1 MATAE
6 EILQTMAEVPES
18 APVCVIDPETQ
29 TIIVPPEYQLFG
41 VENDKRTKRMY
52 FQCPKI
58 VGDNQDLSQN
68 YQLFMNYQN
77 ANGDPDAY
85 HIEDME
91 VDGDNITFSWLLEEN
106 VTKYRGNI
114 QFAFGAIIPG
124 DDAEDPDK
132 NRWNTTINTDCTCLV
147 GLKCTQQVAESNPDA
162 LVQIWAAIDE
172 LKAGGGGTGGTTNYN
187 NLSNKPRLNG
197 VTLEGNKTLDQ
208 VGVLAKNQGASN
220 SGKYLSVGSDGNVV
234 PADAPSGGTVDPEQ
248 IKQAVNGYLEEN
260 PVSGMTAEQEQQLNQ
275 NTTDVADLKSAL
287 PDKLDTNQGAENKG
301 KSMVVGED
309 GGLVPENVKVNVD
322 STLSNEGE
330 AADAKAT
337 GEALANKAKNAGW
350 SSEKIIVTDKAGNM
364 IEKDESE
371 IADATDTNGNKYKLY
386 VNSDGTIYA
395 EKIYEKFPGKTVVSE
410 IDMNEA
416 AKIGDEVQYTITDK
430 ATGQEI
436 RGVYAANNDGICQFR
451 TYDLGDQK
459 LTFSLTKAY
468 EDFVSN
474 TSGAFS
480 IVTSFDA
487 SESMGNSVR
496 SRLYVGAG
504 HVIANNRFGS
514 NGWDSIFVELV
525 SIPYI
530 NTSGEKKT
538 HSVSLKESSK
548 IITEMAEATDN
559 WNLHIFGYSFEENGE
574 INVYWG
580 HDLVYTFEKPSDFK
594 SWDLEGVN
602 GSTWADGVYN
612 KKLYPD
618 NKILYIADSINEN
631 DIDDYYKFLSGKNSL
646 ESIKSNDFVGLQ
658 IGGEYELYINTV
670 PKGYEDRLKI
680 EAETN
685 DISLTGRKIKALAE
699 GNTKALIKGDDI
711 EIEVPVSIG
720 KQVSDESA
728 ETIGE
733 LSTRVINDI
742 VIVNE
747 EDIPALQVGDELAVY
762 AIGINT
768 SDDVP
773 YSVNDQNMVNFSSI
787 DPSICAVE
795 YGVLHANKAGET
807 TITAASMDGMIT
819 KTFTVTVT
827 EDSNKTISEYD
838 TYRVNDRTHGIYNNG
853 TNAESTTQGI
863 QDALDYA
870 HEQGYKKI
878 IFNSGNYLI
887 DPSNCPITIPSDMIV
902 DFNGSIIRPVEK
914 NTYVAGSKAYAIF
927 KMEDIK
933 NSYIINA
940 KVYAE
945 NFYGDSYHV
954 EQIRSIDILGNCENV
969 IFENCEFSYSPG
981 FNFCIGYYFTKSGG
995 GDTRTAL
1002 RLDNVEPGGI
1012 DDSGSPT
1019 SKSNTYRTINF
1030 MNLEKLK
1037 DNFCLGNMQGFQG
1050 YLYMSSRL
1058 YNIYFYDAEYAFIS
1072 AKKWCVQYQ
1081 SYPLPEEVVYCK
1093 IEFFQ
1098 TTAPSN
1104 SEGDYGGIAHL
1115 CSIRNPKNIQIK
1127 KCIFK
1132 ENVSTAISPQ
1142 GGKNILIEDCYFEN
1156 NGLIDPSSTI
1166 DWEDGRI
1173 HIQGHVLRNNE
1184 FCLVESTKKWN
1195 GQLNIINGR
1204 DITIHDNEIRV
1215 PFYNKDETQNSRIYR
1230 NRFIGQASNQLTLA
1244 SKGDMIFAMNL
1255 YETDPNTTTPVG
1267 GSIIM
1272 ADNQLI

>member
-1 MATAE
+1 MTTEELLNEMEQEAE
-6 EILQTMAEVPES
+6 FHSEET
-18 APVCVIDPETQ
+18 PVCVIDPETR
-29 TIIVPPEYQLFG
+29 TINVPASETLFG
-41 VENDKRTKRMY
+41 VKGDKNIERKY
-52 FQCPKI
+52 FTCPRI
-58 VGDNQDLSQN
+58 VGDNVDLSTHLI
-68 YQLFMNYQN
+68 YI
-77 ANGDPDAY
+77 AY
-85 HIEDME
+85 VYTESNSGSIFPSIGIQPYHCDDVEI
-91 VDGDNITFSWLLEEN
+91 DGDNITFSWKLSEN
-106 VTKYRGNI
+106 VFQSAGFI
-114 QFAFGAIIPG
+114 AFKMYAKEKADSPYTVFNTAPAIGTVLYTIG
-124 DDAEDPDK
+124 DGVESIVSEYPDI
-132 NRWNTTINTDCTCLV
+132 INQL
-147 GLKCTQQVAESNPDA
+147 
-162 LVQIWAAIDE
+162 
-172 LKAGGGGTGGTTNYN
+172 
-187 NLSNKPRLNG
+187 
-197 VTLEGNKTLDQ
+197 
-208 VGVLAKNQGASN
+208 LAKMESVQEIATPEAMQG
-220 SGKYLSVGSDGNVV
+220 Y
-234 PADAPSGGTVDPEQ
+234 
-248 IKQAVNGYLEEN
+248 VNAYLEEN
-260 PVSGMTAEQEQQLNQ
+260 PVFVS
-275 NTTDVADLKSAL
+275 V
-287 PDKLDTNQGAENKG
+287 DK
-301 KSMVVGED
+301 
-309 GGLVPENVKVNVD
+309 
-322 STLSNEGE
+322 TLTKEGE

-337 GEALANKAKNAGW
+337 GDAINSKAKNSGW
-350 SSEKIIVTDKAGNM
+350 NPEKIIGTDADGNM

-371 IADATDTNGNKYKLY
+371 IAGATDTSGNKYKLY

-395 EKIYEKFPGKTVVSE
+395 EKLYEKFSGKNIISE

-416 AKIGDEVQYTITDK
+416 TKIGDEVQYTITDK

-436 RGVYAANNDGICQFR
+436 RGVSSGNMDGICQFR
-451 TYDLGDQK
+451 AYNSGQIS
-459 LTFSLTKAY
+459 FSTTDAY
-468 EDFVSN
+468 EKFIEN
-474 TSGAFS
+474 TSGTYS
-480 IVTSFDA
+480 IVTAFDA
-487 SESMGNSVR
+487 SGVVSGSDAQSV
-496 SRLYVGAG
+496 LFVGAG
-504 HVIANNRFGS
+504 NIRVVNAFGS
-514 NGWDSIFVELV
+514 NDWDTIKAGLV

-530 NTSGEKKT
+530 STSSEHKT
-538 HSVSLKESSK
+538 HSVSLVESSK
-548 IITEMAEATDN
+548 TIKEMAETTDN

-602 GSTWADGVYN
+602 GDLWNSGVYN
-612 KKLYPD
+612 KRIYTN
-618 NKILYIADSINEN
+618 NKILYIADSIDEN

-680 EAETN
+680 EAKTN
-685 DISLTGRKIKALAE
+685 DISLIGRKIKALAE
-699 GNTKALIKGDDI
+699 GNTKAIIKGDSI

-728 ETIGE
+728 EIIGE

-747 EDIPALQVGDELAVY
+747 EDIPTLQVGDEFTVY

-768 SDDVP
+768 LDDVP
-773 YSVNDQNMVNFSSI
+773 YSVNDQNMVNFNSA

-819 KTFTVTVT
+819 KTFTVTVI
-827 EDSNKTISEYD
+827 EASNEVISEYD

-914 NTYVAGSKAYAIF
+914 NSYVTESTAYIIF
-927 KMEDIK
+927 KMEDVKNTSFLNIK
-933 NSYIINA
+933 L
-940 KVYAE
+940 YAE
-945 NFYGDSYHV
+945 NFYGDSYNV
-954 EQIRSIDILGNCENV
+954 GQMRSIVILGNCENV

-981 FNFCIGYYFTKSGG
+981 LNFDVGYSFTKSGG

-1012 DDSGSPT
+1012 DDSGNAI

-1058 YNIYFYDAEYAFIS
+1058 YNIYFYDAEYTFLS

-1098 TTAPSN
+1098 TTAPTN
-1104 SEGDYGGIAHL
+1104 SDGDFGGIAHL

-1132 ENVSTAISPQ
+1132 ENVFTAISPQ

-1173 HIQGHVLRNNE
+1173 HIQGHILRNNK
-1184 FCLVESTKKWN
+1184 FCLTESTKKWN
-1195 GQLNIINGR
+1195 GKLNIINGR
-1204 DITIHDNEIRV
+1204 DITIHDNEIEV
-1215 PFYNKDETQNSRIYR
+1215 PFYNKGETQNSRIYR
-1230 NRFIGQASNQLTLA
+1230 NRFIRQTSTQLTLA

-1255 YETDPNTTTPVG
+1255 YENEPETIDPAG
-1267 GSIIM
+1267 GNIIM
-1272 ADNQLI
+1272 ADNQLIENT

>member
-1 MATAE
+1 MATTE
-6 EILQTMAEVPES
+6 ELLAQLENNPEMYAS
-18 APVCVIDPETQ
+18 DESQELVIDAETR
-29 TIIVPPEYQLFG
+29 TINIPASETLFG
-41 VENDKRTKRMY
+41 VKGDKNIERKY
-52 FQCPKI
+52 FRCPRI
-58 VGDNQDLSQN
+58 VGDNVDLSTHLI
-68 YQLFMNYQN
+68 YI
-77 ANGDPDAY
+77 AY
-85 HIEDME
+85 VYTESNSGSIFPSIGIQPYHCDDVEI
-91 VDGDNITFSWLLEEN
+91 DGDNITFSWQLSDHVFQGAGFIVFKMYAKEKEDSPYTVFNTAPAIGTVLYTIGDGVESVVSEHPDIINQLLAEMEN
-106 VTKYRGNI
+106 VQEIAT
-114 QFAFGAIIPG
+114 
-124 DDAEDPDK
+124 
-132 NRWNTTINTDCTCLV
+132 
-147 GLKCTQQVAESNPDA
+147 
-162 LVQIWAAIDE
+162 
-172 LKAGGGGTGGTTNYN
+172 
-187 NLSNKPRLNG
+187 
-197 VTLEGNKTLDQ
+197 
-208 VGVLAKNQGASN
+208 
-220 SGKYLSVGSDGNVV
+220 
-234 PADAPSGGTVDPEQ
+234 PEAMQ
-248 IKQAVNGYLEEN
+248 RYVNDYLEEN
-260 PVSGMTAEQEQQLNQ
+260 PIR
-275 NTTDVADLKSAL
+275 
-287 PDKLDTNQGAENKG
+287 
-301 KSMVVGED
+301 
-309 GGLVPENVKVNVD
+309 VNVD
-322 STLSNEGE
+322 STLTNEGE

-337 GEALANKAKNAGW
+337 GEALNSKAKNAGW
-350 SSEKIIVTDKAGNM
+350 SPEKIIATDKAGNM

-371 IADATDTNGNKYKLY
+371 IAVATDTNGNKYKLY
-386 VNSDGTIYA
+386 VNNDGTIYA
-395 EKIYEKFPGKTVVSE
+395 EKLYEKFAGKNIISE

-416 AKIGDEVQYTITDK
+416 VKIGDEVQYTITDK

-436 RGVYAANNDGICQFR
+436 RGVYAGSTEGICPFKS
-451 TYDLGDQK
+451 YDLGSQI
-459 LTFSLTKAY
+459 LTFNTTEAYTK
-468 EDFVSN
+468 FVESK
-474 TSGAFS
+474 SGAFS
-480 IVTSFDA
+480 IVTAFDA
-487 SESMGNSVR
+487 SISMSGSVQSRLFVGDGSVR
-496 SRLYVGAG
+496 VTNA
-504 HVIANNRFGS
+504 FGDT
-514 NGWDSIFVELV
+514 NGWDTIKAELV
-525 SIPYI
+525 SILYI
-530 NTSGEKKT
+530 STSNEKKM
-538 HSVSLKESSK
+538 HSVSLVESSK
-548 IITEMAEATDN
+548 IITEMAETTDN
-559 WNLHIFGYSFEENGE
+559 WNMHIFGYSFEKNGD

-580 HDLVYTFEKPSDFK
+580 NDLVYTFEKPSDFK

-602 GSTWADGVYN
+602 GSVWSSGIY
-612 KKLYPD
+612 KKKTYPN
-618 NKILYIADSINEN
+618 NKILYIADSIDEN

-646 ESIKSNDFVGLQ
+646 ESIKSNNFVGLQ

-747 EDIPALQVGDELAVY
+747 EDIPTLQVGDEFAVY

-787 DPSICAVE
+787 DPSVCAVE

-827 EDSNKTISEYD
+827 EASNEAISEYD

-914 NTYVAGSKAYAIF
+914 NSYVTGSTAYTIF
-927 KMEDIK
+927 KMEDVKNTSFLNIK
-933 NSYIINA
+933 L
-940 KVYAE
+940 YAE

-954 EQIRSIDILGNCENV
+954 GQMRSIDILGNCENV

-1002 RLDNVEPGGI
+1002 RLDNVESGGI
-1012 DDSGSPT
+1012 DDSGNSI

-1058 YNIYFYDAEYAFIS
+1058 YNIYFYDAEYTFIS

-1081 SYPLPEEVVYCK
+1081 SYPLPEEAVYCK

-1104 SEGDYGGIAHL
+1104 SEGDFGGIAHL

-1156 NGLIDPSSTI
+1156 NGLIDPSSTM

-1173 HIQGHVLRNNE
+1173 HIQGHILRNNK
-1184 FCLVESTKKWN
+1184 FCLTESTKKWN
-1195 GQLNIINGR
+1195 GKLNIINGR
-1204 DITIHDNEIRV
+1204 DITIHDNEIEV
-1215 PFYNKDETQNSRIYR
+1215 PFYNKGETQNSRIYR
-1230 NRFIGQASNQLTLA
+1230 NRFIGQTSTQLTLA

-1255 YETDPNTTTPVG
+1255 YENEPKTTDPAG
-1267 GSIIM
+1267 GNIIM
-1272 ADNQLI
+1272 ADNQLIVNT

>member
-1 MATAE
+1 MALKPE
-6 EILQTMAEVPES
+6 EVYAILKKQIQT
-18 APVCVIDPETQ
+18 
-29 TIIVPPEYQLFG
+29 G
-41 VENDKRTKRMY
+41 
-52 FQCPKI
+52 
-58 VGDNQDLSQN
+58 
-68 YQLFMNYQN
+68 
-77 ANGDPDAY
+77 
-85 HIEDME
+85 
-91 VDGDNITFSWLLEEN
+91 
-106 VTKYRGNI
+106 
-114 QFAFGAIIPG
+114 
-124 DDAEDPDK
+124 
-132 NRWNTTINTDCTCLV
+132 
-147 GLKCTQQVAESNPDA
+147 
-162 LVQIWAAIDE
+162 
-172 LKAGGGGTGGTTNYN
+172 
-187 NLSNKPRLNG
+187 
-197 VTLEGNKTLDQ
+197 
-208 VGVLAKNQGASN
+208 
-220 SGKYLSVGSDGNVV
+220 
-234 PADAPSGGTVDPEQ
+234 GGTVDPEQ
-248 IKQAVNGYLEEN
+248 IKQAVNGYLEAN
-260 PVSGMTAEQEQQLNQ
+260 PPSGMTAEQEQQLEQ
-275 NTTDVADLKSAL
+275 NTTDVADLRKTL
-287 PDKLDTNQGAENKG
+287 PNKLDTNQGIENKG

-309 GGLVPENVKVNVD
+309 GRLVPENVKVNVD
-322 STLSNEGE
+322 STLSKEGE
-330 AADAKAT
+330 AADAKVT
-337 GEALANKAKNAGW
+337 GETLNSKAKNAGW
-350 SSEKIIVTDKAGNM
+350 SPEKIIVTDKAGNM
-364 IEKDESE
+364 VAKDESE

-386 VNSDGTIYA
+386 VNRDGTIYA
-395 EKIYEKFPGKTVVSE
+395 EKLYEKFSGKNIISE

-436 RGVYAANNDGICQFR
+436 RGVYAGNIEGICPFR
-451 TYDLGDQK
+451 SYDLGSQV
-459 LTFSLTKAY
+459 LTFNTTEAYTK
-468 EDFVSN
+468 FVESK
-474 TSGAFS
+474 SGAFS
-480 IVTSFDA
+480 IVTAFDA
-487 SESMGNSVR
+487 SISMGNEFKSRMFVGDGNVR
-496 SRLYVGAG
+496 
-504 HVIANNRFGS
+504 VINAFGNT
-514 NGWDSIFVELV
+514 NGWNTIKAELV

-530 NTSGEKKT
+530 STSNEKKT
-538 HSVSLKESSK
+538 HSVSLVESSK
-548 IITEMAEATDN
+548 IITEMAETTDN
-559 WNLHIFGYSFEENGE
+559 WNMHIFGYSFEKNGD

-580 HDLVYTFEKPSDFK
+580 NDLVYTFEKPSDFK

-602 GSTWADGVYN
+602 GSIWVSGIY
-612 KKLYPD
+612 KKNIYPN
-618 NKILYIADSINEN
+618 NKILYIADSIDEN

-646 ESIKSNDFVGLQ
+646 ESIKSNNFVGLQ

-747 EDIPALQVGDELAVY
+747 EDIPTLQVGDELAVY
-762 AIGINT
+762 AIGIIT

-773 YSVNDQNMVNFSSI
+773 YSVNDQNMVNFSST

-795 YGVLHANKAGET
+795 YGVLHANKAGKT

-827 EDSNKTISEYD
+827 EASNETISEYD

-887 DPSNCPITIPSDMIV
+887 DPSNCPITIPSDMMV

-914 NTYVAGSKAYAIF
+914 NSYAAGSTAYTIF

-954 EQIRSIDILGNCENV
+954 EQMRSIDILGNCENV

-1002 RLDNVEPGGI
+1002 RLDNVESGGI
-1012 DDSGSPT
+1012 DDSGNPIP
-1019 SKSNTYRTINF
+1019 KSNTYRTINF

-1058 YNIYFYDAEYAFIS
+1058 YNIYFYDAEYTFIS

-1081 SYPLPEEVVYCK
+1081 SYALPEPEEAVYCK

-1104 SEGDYGGIAHL
+1104 SEGDFGGIAHL

-1173 HIQGHVLRNNE
+1173 HIQGHILRNNK
-1184 FCLVESTKKWN
+1184 FCLTESTKKWN
-1195 GQLNIINGR
+1195 GKLNIINGR
-1204 DITIHDNEIRV
+1204 DITIHDNEIEV
-1215 PFYNKDETQNSRIYR
+1215 PFYNKSETQNSRIYR
-1230 NRFIGQASNQLTLA
+1230 NRFIGQLSSGLTLD

-1255 YETDPNTTTPVG
+1255 YENEPKITAPVG
-1267 GSIIM
+1267 GNIIM
-1272 ADNQLI
+1272 ADNQLIVDT

>member
-1 MATAE
+1 MASTE
-6 EILQTMAEVPES
+6 EVLKALQNANIATLAATEPEEL
-18 APVCVIDPETQ
+18 VIDAETR
-29 TIIVPPEYQLFG
+29 TITVPSSERLFG
-41 VENDKRTKRMY
+41 VTGDMNIERKY
-52 FQCPKI
+52 FRCPKI
-58 VGDNQDLSQN
+58 VGDNVDLSTHQI
-68 YQLFMNYQN
+68 FI
-77 ANGDPDAY
+77 AY
-85 HIEDME
+85 VYTETESGSIFPSIGVAPYHCEDVE
-91 VDGDNITFSWLLEEN
+91 VDGEDITFSWKLTGN
-106 VTKYRGNI
+106 VFKN
-114 QFAFGAIIPG
+114 PG
-124 DDAEDPDK
+124 FILFKMYAKKTETDP
-132 NRWNTTINTDCTCLV
+132 NTVFNTTPAIGTVLATIPD
-147 GLKCTQQVAESNPDA
+147 GAEEIVEEYPDVIAQIFDRLDA
-162 LVQIWAAIDE
+162 LE
-172 LKAGGGGTGGTTNYN
+172 SGGGGGTGGTTNYED
-187 NLSNKPRLNG
+187 LSNKPQLNG

-260 PVSGMTAEQEQQLNQ
+260 PVSGMTEEQEQQLNQ
-275 NTTDVADLKSAL
+275 NTTDVADLKSDL
-287 PDKLDTNQGAENKG
+287 PKI
-301 KSMVVGED
+301 
-309 GGLVPENVKVNVD
+309 D
-322 STLSNEGE
+322 STLANEGE

-337 GEALANKAKNAGW
+337 GEALNSKAKNAGW
-350 SSEKIIVTDKAGNM
+350 NPEKIIATDKAGNM

-395 EKIYEKFPGKTVVSE
+395 EKLYEKFPGKNIISE

-436 RGVYAANNDGICQFR
+436 RGVYAGNVDGICPFR

-468 EDFVSN
+468 ENFVSN

-487 SESMGNSVR
+487 SESMGNSGL

-504 HVIANNRFGS
+504 HVIVNNRFGS

-530 NTSGEKKT
+530 NTSGGKKT

-602 GSTWADGVYN
+602 GSLWTDGIYN
-612 KKLYPD
+612 KKIYPY

-747 EDIPALQVGDELAVY
+747 EDIPTLQVGDELAVY

-773 YSVNDQNMVNFSSI
+773 YSVNDQNMVNFSST

-807 TITAASMDGMIT
+807 TITASSIDGTTT

-914 NTYVAGSKAYAIF
+914 NSYVTGSTAYTIF

-1012 DDSGSPT
+1012 DDSGNPI

-1104 SEGDYGGIAHL
+1104 SEGDFGGIAHL

-1173 HIQGHVLRNNE
+1173 HIQGHILRNNK
-1184 FCLVESTKKWN
+1184 FCLLDESDKNWN
-1195 GQLNIINGR
+1195 GMLNIINGR
-1204 DITIHDNEIRV
+1204 DITIHDNEIEV

-1230 NRFIGQASNQLTLA
+1230 NRFIGQTSTQLTLA

-1255 YETDPNTTTPVG
+1255 YENEPKTTAPVSG
-1267 GSIIM
+1267 NIIM
-1272 ADNQLI
+1272 SDNQLIVNT

>member
-6 EILQTMAEVPES
+6 ELLQNAAETLSES
-18 APVCVIDPETQ
+18 AAEVCVIDEETR
-29 TIIVPPEYQLFG
+29 TINVPPGESLFG
-41 VENDKRTKRMY
+41 VTGDKDVERKY

-58 VGDNQDLSQN
+58 VGDNIDLSQHQI
-68 YQLFMNYQN
+68 YIVYVFTSTQN
-77 ANGDPDAY
+77 STVFPSIGINKY
-85 HIEDME
+85 RCED
-91 VDGDNITFSWLLEEN
+91 VKVSGDNITFSWKLSGN
-106 VTKYRGNI
+106 VLATPGFIAFKVMAAKNEGSNLKTKWNTAP
-114 QFAFGAIIPG
+114 AFGTVLITVPDGEEIAEEYPDIINQLF
-124 DDAEDPDK
+124 EEMEK
-132 NRWNTTINTDCTCLV
+132 
-147 GLKCTQQVAESNPDA
+147 
-162 LVQIWAAIDE
+162 VQEIATPEAMQGYVE
-172 LKAGGGGTGGTTNYN
+172 AYMQEHPVTGGMTEEQE
-187 NLSNKPRLNG
+187 KQ
-197 VTLEGNKTLDQ
+197 LDQ
-208 VGVLAKNQGASN
+208 
-220 SGKYLSVGSDGNVV
+220 
-234 PADAPSGGTVDPEQ
+234 
-248 IKQAVNGYLEEN
+248 
-260 PVSGMTAEQEQQLNQ
+260 
-275 NTTDVADLKSAL
+275 NTQDVADLKNNM
-287 PDKLDTNQGAENKG
+287 PK
-301 KSMVVGED
+301 
-309 GGLVPENVKVNVD
+309 VD
-322 STLSNEGE
+322 STLSNTGQ

-337 GEALANKAKNAGW
+337 GEAINSKAKNAGW
-350 SSEKIIVTDKAGNM
+350 NPEKIIATDKAGNM

-386 VNSDGTIYA
+386 VNSNGTIYA
-395 EKIYEKFPGKTVVSE
+395 EKLYEKFPGKNIISE

-436 RGVYAANNDGICQFR
+436 RGVYAGNTDGICPFR
-451 TYDLGDQK
+451 TYDLGSQI
-459 LTFSLTKAY
+459 LSFSTTDAY
-468 EDFVSN
+468 EKFIEN
-474 TSGAFS
+474 TSGAYS
-480 IVTSFDA
+480 IVTAFDA
-487 SESMGNSVR
+487 SVTMSNSIK
-496 SRLYVGAG
+496 SRLFVGAG
-504 HVIANNRFGS
+504 NVRVTNAFGNT
-514 NGWDSIFVELV
+514 NGWDTIKAELV

-530 NTSGEKKT
+530 SISSEKET
-538 HSVSLKESSK
+538 HSVSLVESSK
-548 IITEMAEATDN
+548 LLKEMAETADN
-559 WNLHIFGYSFEENGE
+559 WNLHIFGYSFEKNGE

-602 GSTWADGVYN
+602 GSSWNSGAYE
-612 KKLYPD
+612 KKTYTN
-618 NKILYIADSINEN
+618 NKILYIADSIDEN
-631 DIDDYYKFLSGKNSL
+631 DIDDYYKFLSGKNNL

-658 IGGEYELYINTV
+658 MGGEYELYINTV
-670 PKGYEDRLKI
+670 PNGYEDRLKI
-680 EAETN
+680 EAETDN
-685 DISLTGRKIKALAE
+685 IHLNGRKIKALAE
-699 GNTKALIKGDDI
+699 GNTSVIIKGDGV

-720 KQVSDESA
+720 KQVSDESG

-733 LSTRVINDI
+733 LSTRVVNDI
-742 VIVNE
+742 VIVNK
-747 EDIPALQVGDELAVY
+747 EDIPTLQVGDEFAVY

-773 YSVNDQNMVNFSSI
+773 YSVNDQNMVNFNSA

-795 YGVLHANKAGET
+795 YGVLHANKSGET
-807 TITAASMDGMIT
+807 TITAASIDGMIT
-819 KTFTVTVT
+819 KTFSVTVT
-827 EDSNKTISEYD
+827 EASNEAISEYD

-887 DPSNCPITIPSDMIV
+887 DPNNCPITIPSDMIV

-914 NTYVAGSKAYAIF
+914 NSYVTGSTAYTIF
-927 KMEDIK
+927 KMEDVK
-933 NSYIINA
+933 NTSFLNL
-940 KVYAE
+940 KLYAE
-945 NFYGDSYHV
+945 NYYGDSYHV
-954 EQIRSIDILGNCENV
+954 EQIRSIDILGDCENV

-981 FNFCIGYYFTKSGG
+981 FNFCIGYYFAKSGG

-1012 DDSGSPT
+1012 NDSGNAI

-1058 YNIYFYDAEYAFIS
+1058 YNIYFYDAEYTFIS

-1081 SYPLPEEVVYCK
+1081 SYPLPEEAVYCK

-1104 SEGDYGGIAHL
+1104 SEGDFGGIAHL

-1156 NGLIDPSSTI
+1156 NGLIDPASTI

-1173 HIQGHVLRNNE
+1173 HIQGHILRNNK
-1184 FCLVESTKKWN
+1184 FCLTESTKKWN
-1195 GQLNIINGR
+1195 GMLNIINGR
-1204 DITIHDNEIRV
+1204 DITIHDNEIEV
-1215 PFYNKDETQNSRIYR
+1215 PFYNKSETQNSRIYR
-1230 NRFIGQASNQLTLA
+1230 NRFIGQLSSGLTLD
-1244 SKGDMIFAMNL
+1244 SKGDMIFTMNL
-1255 YETDPNTTTPVG
+1255 YENEPKTTDPVG
-1267 GSIIM
+1267 GNIIM
-1272 ADNQLI
+1272 ADNQLIANA